1 MAELFLA
8 QEPPKPELVVL
19 KRILP
24 YLSEETEFVQMFLDE
39 ARIAAQLHHPNIVQV
54 YELGKLDN
62 TIFIAMEFVEGVD
75 LRRVV
80 QEEAKFGATV
90 PYGVAAAICAQV
102 AEGLDYAHFSKDV
115 HGVPLEL
122 IHRDVSPQNVMVGY
136 NGRVKIV
143 DFGIAKAGT
152 YVNRSKPGVIKGKF
166 LYLSPEQVAQDKLDH
181 RADIFALGTMMYEI
195 TTGKSPFAKPT
206 TEGILYAI
214 RSEDPSPPHLLK
226 DDYPIELSRIIMRCL
241 LKDRAQRYQRAAEV
255 QADLKAFLVSGVL
268 KQSTDISDY
277 IARLMGEEEER
288 TVLHIPVASAARK
301 DATAALAPSF
311 SPVARKDATAAM
323 SPGLMAR
330 PRRVPDP
337 EPPVP
342 DFDDEREPPTQM
354 ARPSELLA
362 QRVQQVEE
370 AEEIDDNEIDQI
382 GDEDGDAGEDNDFE
396 DDDDQETGAD
406 VSTTIGTMP
415 AGFTPPP
422 PEPGES
428 TVHERGRGRSSAP
441 GSQGTGTARRAIPP
455 LDRDTE
461 PRARRPNT
469 PPSRRPLADEELPP
483 SDPSAPSI
491 SLTQP
496 TGQAFFEEEEEE
508 EEEEEMNGGAAYE
521 AAANSISVTPPT
533 TGQRRRLGDTTG
545 QSAPV
550 TASTTGQRRRLLDEP
565 SSKSNPVTQPSV
577 NMKASRQRQALMDDE
592 LPPDTDAGVADDIDD
607 DANPTEG
614 LPANLEDDES
624 TAGYDNESQIS
635 AQRSRWLILAAV
647 GVVVLLLLGLG
658 LYWALGPGGEEAGEM
673 DGPPPASP
681 ITPAGTSPAPT
692 PGGSPTTPPDG
703 PAESPTADGPGTAVA
718 AAGEN
723 PSAPTPGTTEP
734 VEDGP
739 ANSQANLTGGAG
751 DTEKPPVLAANGAG
765 SSGPEKAGAGENG
778 STATAVNA
786 PAAPKPPPD
795 EPLASVVFKTNTA
808 TIRVSKKVIEP
819 NKLLTFPPGKVL
831 VEWSCAKKWK
841 REGSD
846 VKLLKPG
853 KNQPIEIRCSRKAFR

>member
-80 QEEAKFGATV
+80 QEENKFGATV

-115 HGVPLEL
+115 HGIPLEL

-214 RSEDPSPPHLLK
+214 RSEDPSPPHLIK

-241 LKDRAQRYQRAAEV
+241 VKDRAQRYQRAAEV
-255 QADLKAFLVSGVL
+255 QADLKTFLASGVI

-330 PRRVPDP
+330 PRRNLETPP
-337 EPPVP
+337 APPVP
-342 DFDDEREPPTQM
+342 DEAPDYDDEQEPPTQM
-354 ARPSELLA
+354 ARPAEMLRAA
-362 QRVQQVEE
+362 QADEADEE
-370 AEEIDDNEIDQI
+370 DLDATADEEGNGHAG
-382 GDEDGDAGEDNDFE
+382 GDDNDFE
-396 DDDDQETGAD
+396 DEDDDETGAN
-406 VSTTIGTMP
+406 VSTAIGTLP
-415 AGFTPPP
+415 VTVSSPPT
-422 PEPGES
+422 EPGES
-428 TVHERGRGRSSAP
+428 TVQERGRGRSSTP
-441 GSQGTGTARRAIPP
+441 GGTVVGRRSMPP

-461 PRARRPNT
+461 PRARRPSA
-469 PPSRRPLADEELPP
+469 PRSRRPLADEELPP

-496 TGQAFFEEEEEE
+496 TGNQSLFDEEEEEE
-508 EEEEEMNGGAAYE
+508 QADQDSAYD

-533 TGQRRRLGDTTG
+533 TGQRRRLGDN
-545 QSAPV
+545 SHSSPV
-550 TASTTGQRRRLLDEP
+550 TAGTTGQRRRLLDD
-565 SSKSNPVTQPSV
+565 SSRSSPDTQPSV
-577 NMKASRQRQALMDDE
+577 NMRGSRQRQALLDE
-592 LPPDTDAGVADDIDD
+592 EPPPDTDAGVADDLDD

-624 TAGYDNESQIS
+624 TAGYDNESKVS
-635 AQRSRWLILAAV
+635 AQRSRGLILAAV
-647 GVVVLLLLGLG
+647 GVVVLLLLALG
-658 LYWALGPGGEEAGEM
+658 LYWALNPGDQVSGV
-673 DGPPPASP
+673 DGPQPPAP
-681 ITPAGTSPAPT
+681 ITPTEAASTPGSSPTETPDSPAVPPAADN
-692 PGGSPTTPPDG
+692 PGP
-703 PAESPTADGPGTAVA
+703 AVA

-723 PSAPTPGTTEP
+723 LAVPSSGASAPTEAGATDP
-734 VEDGP
+734 
-739 ANSQANLTGGAG
+739 QANPAGGTPG
-751 DTEKPPVLAANGAG
+751 
-765 SSGPEKAGAGENG
+765 
-778 STATAVNA
+778 TATAAVALNGSGSSPA
-786 PAAPKPPPD
+786 DEADNGSAGTDEAGTEDSKPSTPAAPVA
-795 EPLASVVFKTNTA
+795 EVVFKPTSAKIKVDRRN
-808 TIRVSKKVIEP
+808 VDPSKT
-819 NKLLTFPPGKVL
+819 LTYPVGTK
-831 VEWSCAKKWK
+831 
-841 REGSD
+841 
-846 VKLLKPG
+846 
-853 KNQPIEIRCSRKAFR
+853 IEIEWICPPKRKRDGSVRKTLKAGRNIIDTGCKKSPR

>member
-241 LKDRAQRYQRAAEV
+241 VKDRAQRYQRASEV
-255 QADLKAFLVSGVL
+255 QADLKAFLISGVL
-268 KQSTDISDY
+268 RQSTDISDY

-311 SPVARKDATAAM
+311 NPMPRKDVTAAM
-323 SPGLMAR
+323 SPGGMSR
-330 PRRVPDP
+330 PRRAP
-337 EPPVP
+337 EPGPPVP

-362 QRVQQVEE
+362 QRSLSADDT
-370 AEEIDDNEIDQI
+370 AEEVDDDEIDPI
-382 GDEDGDAGEDNDFE
+382 GDEDGEDNDFE

-415 AGFTPPP
+415 AGFVPPP
-422 PEPGES
+422 LETGSS
-428 TVHERGRGRSSAP
+428 TVQERGRGRSSAP
-441 GSQGTGTARRAIPP
+441 GSPGSVTARRIVPP
-455 LDRDTE
+455 LERDTE
-461 PRARRPNT
+461 PRARRPSA
-469 PPSRRPLADEELPP
+469 PPSRRPLAEEELPP

-496 TGQAFFEEEEEE
+496 TGQGFFEEDEEEEEE
-508 EEEEEMNGGAAYE
+508 EQMGGGAAYE

-533 TGQRRRLGDTTG
+533 TGQRRRLGEPTG

-565 SSKSNPVTQPSV
+565 SSKSNPITQPSMNLKV
-577 NMKASRQRQALMDDE
+577 SRQRQALLDDDE
-592 LPPDTDAGVADDIDD
+592 PPDTDAGVADDLDD

-614 LPANLEDDES
+614 LPANQEDDES

-635 AQRSRWLILAAV
+635 AQRSRWIVLAAV
-647 GVVVLLLLGLG
+647 GVVVLLLLALG
-658 LYWALGPGGEEAGEM
+658 LYWALSPGEEMVGET
-673 DGPPPASP
+673 DGPPPESP
-681 ITPAGTSPAPT
+681 IAAGTLPAPT
-692 PGGSPTTPPDG
+692 PGELPATPP
-703 PAESPTADGPGTAVA
+703 ESPPDPSSADNPDTAVV

-723 PSAPTPGTTEP
+723 PSTPTAGATEP
-734 VEDGP
+734 VGDNP
-739 ANSQANLTGGAG
+739 PNSQANLAGGTSG
-751 DTEKPPVLAANGAG
+751 EKPPALAANGADPSG
-765 SSGPEKAGAGENG
+765 SAEAGRGQNG
-778 STATAVNA
+778 STTTTVE
-786 PAAPKPPPD
+786 PPGEKKPPAE
-795 EPLASVVFKTNTA
+795 EPLASVMFKTNTA

-831 VEWSCAKKWK
+831 VEWSCARKWK

-846 VKLLKPG
+846 IKVLKPG
-853 KNQPIEIRCSRKAFR
+853 KNQPIDIRCGRKAFR